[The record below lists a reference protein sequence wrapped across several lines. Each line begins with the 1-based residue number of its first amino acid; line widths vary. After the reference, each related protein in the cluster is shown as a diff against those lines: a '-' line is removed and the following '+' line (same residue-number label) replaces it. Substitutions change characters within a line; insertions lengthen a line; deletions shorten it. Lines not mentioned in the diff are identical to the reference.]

1 MVETVFEIQSHL
13 AHVPVTIRTTSCL
26 MTEFE
31 LFGLCVVMFTA
42 NIYFAQLETFSVTVA
57 VII

>member
-1 MVETVFEIQSHL
+1 MVETVFGIQSHL

-31 LFGLCVVMFTA
+31 FVGLCVGIFTA
-42 NIYFAQLETFSVTVA
+42 NLYFGQ
-57 VII
+57 